1 MKSFVFKCSI
11 ISVSVIVI
19 YNLTIKE
26 PIDKILDI
34 TSLVDSSV
42 ERKLLRNNIKKSLRS
57 EMKSA
62 IDKDKILYD
71 EDRLLIKNFIEKI
84 LLELEININ

>member
-1 MKSFVFKCSI
+1 MKNFVFKCSI
-11 ISVSVIVI
+11 ISVLVIVV

-26 PIDKILDI
+26 PIDKILHI
-34 TSLVDSSV
+34 TSFVDSSV
-42 ERKLLRNNIKKSLRS
+42 ERKLLRNNLKKSLRS

-62 IDKDKILYD
+62 IDKDEIFYD

-84 LLELEININ
+84 LLELKINMN